1 MTVLAELLPWL
12 LLILD
17 IVIILIAGAYVA
29 SNRNPS
35 SAIAWIL
42 MFVFLPVIG
51 VLFFLLIGSPK
62 LPKARKEK
70 QREVNQVFLERTEG
84 LHLTSREG
92 DWPDYLPSMV
102 RMSRRLG
109 ALPMVGGNHGVVN
122 GDYVGSFDSMI
133 ADIDT
138 AENWVNV
145 EFFILVMDKVTEPF
159 FQALERA
166 CQRGVKVRVL
176 SDHVAQIGYPNRKEC
191 MQRFAAMGAEYHPM
205 LPINPLKGEWRRP
218 DLRNHRKIVI
228 VDGKVAHTGSQNLT
242 DRSYNKPKN
251 IQRGL
256 QWQELMMRVTGPAVR
271 ELEAVFASDWY
282 AETDDLL
289 FLDPSPVTIDENDPS
304 ALDMQVLPSGPTYDN
319 DNNAKLF
326 AALIHNARHRISV
339 TSPYYV
345 PDESIQRAL
354 VTAASRGLS
363 VELFVSEIS
372 DQFMVYHAQRSYYA
386 ELLRAGV
393 RIFMYPSPYILHAKH
408 LSFDDDHALIGTS
421 NLDIRSLSL
430 HMELMVLVEGTEFI
444 EQMRAVEDDYRS
456 KSKEIILDEWLRRPR
471 SERLFDNLMRLTSSL
486 Q

>member
-1 MTVLAELLPWL
+1 
-12 LLILD
+12 
-17 IVIILIAGAYVA
+17 
-29 SNRNPS
+29 
-35 SAIAWIL
+35 
-42 MFVFLPVIG
+42 
-51 VLFFLLIGSPK
+51 
-62 LPKARKEK
+62 
-70 QREVNQVFLERTEG
+70 
-84 LHLTSREG
+84 
-92 DWPDYLPSMV
+92 
-102 RMSRRLG
+102 
-109 ALPMVGGNHGVVN
+109 
-122 GDYVGSFDSMI
+122 
-133 ADIDT
+133 
-138 AENWVNV
+138 
-145 EFFILVMDKVTEPF
+145 
-159 FQALERA
+159 
-166 CQRGVKVRVL
+166 
-176 SDHVAQIGYPNRKEC
+176 
-191 MQRFAAMGAEYHPM
+191 
-205 LPINPLKGEWRRP
+205 
-218 DLRNHRKIVI
+218 
-228 VDGKVAHTGSQNLT
+228 
-242 DRSYNKPKN
+242 
-251 IQRGL
+251 
-256 QWQELMMRVTGPAVR
+256 MRVTGPAVR